1 MATHW
6 WLIILIHRV
15 DLLRVQLRSLTLL
28 ECMSLRLDV
37 HAHLIHGLVGCLWLR
52 IVAVVSSRRW
62 ATDVCISKV
71 RRLHR
76 VTAEVPEA
84 VHLFCRRPKLGSLM
98 RDKARSLGCVTSLA
112 LVGPTVIA
120 WVGHKAII
128 IPRSIHIGRDQ
139 IAPFNFTDYFLIIIW
154 SLTFL

>member
-1 MATHW
+1 MVTHW

-15 DLLRVQLRSLTLL
+15 DLLRVRKWSLSLL
-28 ECMSLRLDV
+28 EYRSLRLEV
-37 HAHLIHGLVGCLWLR
+37 HAHLSHVLVGRLWLR

-76 VTAEVPEA
+76 VTAEVPKA
-84 VHLFCRRPKLGSLM
+84 VHLFCRRPELGSLL
-98 RDKARSLGCVTSLA
+98 RNKARSLGRVTSLA